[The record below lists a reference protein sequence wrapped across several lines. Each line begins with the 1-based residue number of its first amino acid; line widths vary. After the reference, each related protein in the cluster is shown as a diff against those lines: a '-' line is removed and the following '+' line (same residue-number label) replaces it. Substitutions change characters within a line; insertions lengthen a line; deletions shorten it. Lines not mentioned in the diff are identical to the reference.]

1 MARYD
6 RIGRDYQRKRRP
18 DPRFA
23 ALIEEALGDCVS
35 VLNVGAGTGSY
46 ESPNRKVVAL
56 EPSEMMIRQR
66 PLDAAPAIVGEAE
79 RLPLIDQSVDAVTA
93 FMTVH
98 HWLDVPRGLRELRRV
113 ARQRIV
119 ILTYLPHGEVF
130 PDRWITNVYFPGI
143 AAAHRRRMPAR
154 SFFEEALGPVTCIP
168 VLIPHDCTDGFI
180 DAFWG
185 RPEVYLDP
193 SVRNSMSAFQLLN
206 PVELVQG
213 IAQLRADLKHGR
225 WDEQF
230 GKLRNQESMDAG
242 LRLVVAHLSGDR
254 SDEGSDGDSPP

>member
-1 MARYD
+1 M
-6 RIGRDYQRKRRP
+6 
-18 DPRFA
+18 
-23 ALIEEALGDCVS
+23 
-35 VLNVGAGTGSY
+35 
-46 ESPNRKVVAL
+46 
-56 EPSEMMIRQR
+56 
-66 PLDAAPAIVGEAE
+66 
-79 RLPLIDQSVDAVTA
+79 
-93 FMTVH
+93 
-98 HWLDVPRGLRELRRV
+98 
-113 ARQRIV
+113 
-119 ILTYLPHGEVF
+119 
-130 PDRWITNVYFPGI
+130 
-143 AAAHRRRMPAR
+143 
-154 SFFEEALGPVTCIP
+154 TCIP

-185 RPEVYLDP
+185 RPEVYRDP

-254 SDEGSDGDSPP
+254 VMKAATAIRPHKGFVWEAIMSDGNLTKQRIEGAMLVLLSGITISTKAILAKLAYRLGADALQVLSLRMFMAVPLFLLTAYFSEKDRAA

>member
-18 DPRFA
+18 EARFS
-23 ALIEEALGDCVS
+23 ALIEQALGDCVS

-46 ESPNRKVVAL
+46 ESPQRKVCAL

-66 PLDAAPAIVGEAE
+66 PPDAAPAIVGEAE
-79 RLPLIDQSVDAVTA
+79 RLPFIDQSVDAVTA

-98 HWLDVPRGLRELRRV
+98 HWLDVPAGLRELRRV
-113 ARQRIV
+113 ARKRIV
-119 ILTYLPHGEVF
+119 IMTYLPHGEVF

-143 AAAHRRRMPAR
+143 AAAHRRRMPDR
-154 SFFEEALGPVTCIP
+154 SFFESALGPLSYVP
-168 VLIPHDCTDGFI
+168 VMIPHDCTDGFI
-180 DAFWG
+180 DAFWA
-185 RPEVYLDP
+185 RPEAYLDP

-225 WDEQF
+225 WDAQF
-230 GKLRNQESMDAG
+230 GKLRSQQDMDAG
-242 LRLVVAHLSGDR
+242 LRLVVARL
-254 SDEGSDGDSPP
+254 DESADSAEE

>member
-6 RIGRDYQRKRRP
+6 RIGRDYQQKRRP
-18 DPRFA
+18 DPRFS

-46 ESPNRKVVAL
+46 ESPQRKVVAL

-66 PLDAAPAIVGEAE
+66 PPSAAPAIVGEAE
-79 RLPLIDQSVDAVTA
+79 RLPLIDHSVDGVTA

-113 ARQRIV
+113 ARKRIV
-119 ILTYLPHGEVF
+119 IMTYLPHGETF

-143 AAAHRRRMPAR
+143 AAAHRRRMPDR
-154 SFFEEALGPVTCIP
+154 KFFEEALGPVTCIP
-168 VLIPHDCTDGFI
+168 LLIPHDCTDGFI
-180 DAFWG
+180 DAFWA
-185 RPEVYLDP
+185 RPETYLDP

-230 GKLRNQESMDAG
+230 GTLRTQATMDAG
-242 LRLVVAHLSGDR
+242 LRLVVARLDDSSTTED
-254 SDEGSDGDSPP
+254 SDGNAPE

>member
-1 MARYD
+1 M
-6 RIGRDYQRKRRP
+6 
-18 DPRFA
+18 
-23 ALIEEALGDCVS
+23 
-35 VLNVGAGTGSY
+35 
-46 ESPNRKVVAL
+46 
-56 EPSEMMIRQR
+56 
-66 PLDAAPAIVGEAE
+66 
-79 RLPLIDQSVDAVTA
+79 
-93 FMTVH
+93 
-98 HWLDVPRGLRELRRV
+98 
-113 ARQRIV
+113 
-119 ILTYLPHGEVF
+119 ILTYLPHGRGV
-130 PDRWITNVYFPGI
+130 PDRWITNVCFPESLPHI
-143 AAAHRRRMPAR
+143 VDECQRAV
-154 SFFEEALGPVTCIP
+154 FLKALGPVTCIP

-185 RPEVYLDP
+185 RPEMYLDP

-254 SDEGSDGDSPP
+254 SDEVSDGDSPP